1 MCATGVALRLSFR
14 AVLERAGRV
23 ESMCSKVR
31 HFCNHL
37 AATNSKRWML
47 SMRRLRTDSRVERTC
62 EASVD
67 DCVCDGQATILEMVL
82 VMVTT
87 MRSFLALLPCS
98 MLISIVL
105 VGCGATERPG
115 SIGAR
120 LSRDNETGALYVRD
134 LFPGLAGERAGV
146 LPGDEIIMID
156 GHYVRD
162 VDAPRI
168 REMLR
173 GQVGTAV
180 RLTIVRGELVVR
192 LRMARSELRE
202 AHEEDP
208 KPRMETLRE

>member
-1 MCATGVALRLSFR
+1 
-14 AVLERAGRV
+14 
-23 ESMCSKVR
+23 
-31 HFCNHL
+31 
-37 AATNSKRWML
+37 
-47 SMRRLRTDSRVERTC
+47 
-62 EASVD
+62 
-67 DCVCDGQATILEMVL
+67 
-82 VMVTT
+82 MVTT
-87 MRSFLALLPCS
+87 MRSFFACSFSS
-98 MLISIVL
+98 MLFALML

-134 LFPGLAGERAGV
+134 VFPGLAGERAGV

-156 GHYVRD
+156 GHYVRE
-162 VDAPRI
+162 VDAPRV

-180 RLTIVRGELVVR
+180 RLTIVRGALVVR
-192 LRMARSELRE
+192 LRVARSELRE